1 MLDGNL
7 PTGMTTDECNKLN
20 KEWHEEKDH
29 LIMQLNHAH
38 ESAKVVYER
47 MDLMLKF
54 CNNLP
59 LMFRKATATEKKQMI
74 FLMVRTLTYDGVNI
88 NIELKPVFEKLRIL
102 AQNVN
107 GADDGT

>member
-1 MLDGNL
+1 
-7 PTGMTTDECNKLN
+7 
-20 KEWHEEKDH
+20 
-29 LIMQLNHAH
+29 
-38 ESAKVVYER
+38 